1 MEEEA
6 SIPRGM
12 LQLVAAGRP
21 LPVDDA
27 DKHFLVHPFLLRAAP
42 GVSQEQ
48 LQQQVALN
56 WESTSSE
63 WLDPG

>member
-1 MEEEA
+1 MEEES
-6 SIPRGM
+6 SITRSM

-21 LPVDDA
+21 LPVDDG
-27 DKHFLVHPFLLRAAP
+27 DKHFLVHPFLLRPAP

-56 WESTSSE
+56 WESASSE
-63 WLDPG
+63 WLHPE